1 VRLLRERGR
10 REGDFREGVLARDAW
25 DAAVVSSKAKK
36 KTARAAGRNAAPAP
50 AGRKALERALKAA
63 SDPLRAAAVAK
74 FFKTGKGEYGEGDRF
89 IGIKVPALRKIARQ
103 HVALGLDDLAR
114 LLASP
119 IHEHRLAALEILV
132 AQYERAGEAER
143 ERIVSFYLRHTSGMN
158 NWDLVD
164 AAAPYILGEHL
175 KARPRRVLDRLAESA
190 NLWERRIAIV
200 STLALIRGGDIAE
213 THRIAQKL
221 LDDEHDLIHKA
232 VGWALRESG
241 KVSSDALVKFLRV
254 HYPRIPRTT
263 LRYAIERFPSAQRKK
278 LLAGEFI

>member
-1 VRLLRERGR
+1 
-10 REGDFREGVLARDAW
+10 
-25 DAAVVSSKAKK
+25 VVSSKAKK
-36 KTARAAGRNAAPAP
+36 RPARAAGRNAASAR
-50 AGRKALERALKAA
+50 ASRKGLERALKAA
-63 SDPLRAAAVAK
+63 ADPRRAAAVAK

-89 IGIKVPALRKIARQ
+89 IGLTVPALRKIARQ
-103 HVALGLDDLAR
+103 HVTLGPSELAK

-132 AQYERAGEAER
+132 AQYDRAGEAER
-143 ERIVSFYLRHTSGMN
+143 ERIVSFYLRHTAGMN

-175 KARPRRVLDRLAESA
+175 KTRPRGVLDRLAASA

-200 STLALIRGGDIAE
+200 STLALIRGGEIAE
-213 THRIAQKL
+213 TYRIARKL
-221 LDDEHDLIHKA
+221 LEDEQDLIHKA

-241 KVSSDALVKFLRV
+241 KVSSDALVEFLRA

-263 LRYAIERFPSAQRKK
+263 LRYAIERFPAAQRKK
-278 LLAGEFI
+278 LLAGEFR